1 MCSYLTQDIELRV
14 VQHYVGADSQTVV
27 REHCDCL
34 EAGAKLPSY
43 VLEDAEMTELC
54 VRARGDED
62 WSQDVQL
69 ERRNKG
75 GGGGGGSSCIVQ
87 VQQQEAGFVLT
98 LYSYSQQ
105 ASHLFSTSF
114 PPFQETFDKDKHTF
128 VGDRTTKCG
137 RSDPLLFSWVAAVA
151 ASTLLL
157 AVGEQIEIPPA
168 DYSAVR
174 RPSKTSNPTMLRA
187 KIQFILSHNKADHG
201 QETPADTWAQGE
213 KL

>member
-14 VQHYVGADSQTVV
+14 VQHYVGPDSQTVV

-69 ERRNKG
+69 ERRDK
-75 GGGGGGSSCIVQ
+75 GSSSSVVQ
-87 VQQQEAGFVLT
+87 VWRHMTRHDLSECD
-98 LYSYSQQ
+98 SQKNTDRCTHC
-105 ASHLFSTSF
+105 AHYC
-114 PPFQETFDKDKHTF
+114 FQLAVHPHTHTH
-128 VGDRTTKCG
+128 VESWWLDHQPWP
-137 RSDPLLFSWVAAVA
+137 DPLLLGGHSGR

-157 AVGEQIEIPPA
+157 T
-168 DYSAVR
+168 VR
-174 RPSKTSNPTMLRA
+174 K
-187 KIQFILSHNKADHG
+187 
-201 QETPADTWAQGE
+201 
-213 KL
+213 

>member
-14 VQHYVGADSQTVV
+14 VQHYVGPDSQTVV

-75 GGGGGGSSCIVQ
+75 SSSSVVQ
-87 VQQQEAGFVLT
+87 VTATTDRFCADAVQLLT
-98 LYSYSQQ
+98 VG
-105 ASHLFSTSF
+105 
-114 PPFQETFDKDKHTF
+114 PRVCFQ
-128 VGDRTTKCG
+128 
-137 RSDPLLFSWVAAVA
+137 LLF
-151 ASTLLL
+151 L
-157 AVGEQIEIPPA
+157 ARDV
-168 DYSAVR
+168 
-174 RPSKTSNPTMLRA
+174 
-187 KIQFILSHNKADHG
+187 
-201 QETPADTWAQGE
+201 
-213 KL
+213 